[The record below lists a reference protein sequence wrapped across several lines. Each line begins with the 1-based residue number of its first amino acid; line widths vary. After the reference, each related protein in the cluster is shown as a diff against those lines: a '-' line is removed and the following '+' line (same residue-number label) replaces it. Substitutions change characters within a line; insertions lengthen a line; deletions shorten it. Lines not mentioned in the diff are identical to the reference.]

1 MHNNKFLQ
9 WYRDNFDSC
18 AAVASFFQSEIAETA
33 KAIGAEW
40 SNIKDKVTWNE
51 GERCKVNATGSM
63 LIKGCR
69 NSVGIY
75 ASVERDKNGVS
86 FPLITFKNKGGAG
99 DTEVF
104 NGLSFLWEEFK
115 RHKGDASQEQLE
127 QWNKKKRE
135 REEKAAR
142 QQEAAQR
149 QQEAEQKR
157 RAANVQKELQIFDQ
171 LPRAASFVYTDKKLI
186 PSVLE
191 HVDARSGSD
200 KHGNYIALRLH
211 NINGEPLGVQRIY
224 DRNITK
230 ADGSKTNK
238 DFTWGMD
245 KNAAHMIIGDIQ
257 SAERV
262 YVVEGF
268 ATGASVFLAMMQ
280 LRIPCAVIVALDSG
294 NMVKVVNEYRQ
305 KKPYIDLM
313 LAVDNDMWKQ
323 RHGKGNAGML
333 VAINLLAEHDDLK
346 AYAPN
351 FDKVDPCYQPTDW
364 NDLHVRAG
372 LKEVMRQMKGHMA
385 RVKCSGDLFER
396 QLQRLAYIAF
406 RDTKQVMNECITCAT
421 VGMQVGM
428 PKYKPSD
435 VLGTI
440 RTVANQV
447 GIPKDRINLKKLKN
461 KITKM
466 FNAQVRE
473 AQGFRSFSSRITDDK
488 LRPDHIEY
496 HKFNKTVIDDE
507 VLNFVRAKQGII
519 IIRAPMGSKK
529 TNYIIK
535 PTMWEYQKSL
545 FTAHRISLIGGAV
558 EALNRKP
565 RAQDLEDEKQ
575 QLQKLMQFGP
585 IKEEDMQPLTSHNLT
600 EAMKYG
606 AVFNY
611 QEQGIKEMMSG
622 VQKLASCINSV
633 LKAEFAPLLNNLD
646 AVCVDEAAQTLRHVT
661 AGGAIKYPVAVF
673 DRWLSLMAT
682 TREKVILA
690 DADAND
696 LLVDFCEL
704 GLKQRNAHLQS
715 LYGEDVE
722 PQKIHVIEL
731 VTDCSDINV
740 LYTDGD
746 TAFKKA
752 IDDVEAGHRVMVAC
766 DSANTAEKL
775 FTQLQSK
782 YPEKKGLFISLDTK
796 EDKEVDEFTDAPDE
810 KSLKYDYL
818 VYSPS
823 ISSGVSF
830 EKGHFNKHYGI
841 FCGTVAPS
849 DAIQMMRRD
858 RLAREF
864 VLGLDTMHSNREESA
879 MAMWLGMILANDN
892 QLDVELNRES
902 GKIELKT
909 DNLDFD
915 RIRLDLIAQENRA
928 KNNFAKNLIL
938 SLYADGYQINS
949 LDCSEIDKEKGQSE
963 KEAARDLLK
972 AIDMNRHLE
981 QTTPTDAEYM
991 ELEQRTNVSRDDKA
1005 RMNRWKIEN
1014 LLMMKVDEDSVEF
1027 HHKGGLSKVRLFELL
1042 NMSPE
1047 KAREFDEKEATS
1059 DVHPSQRLYLVKQ
1072 RQALRDFFEV
1082 AGFDWKTGQGQA
1094 TEESLT
1100 AAIKHLID
1108 GDKIHLFNNW
1118 YQFGGYINPLSRKLK
1133 PVNKAK
1139 AIVEAMGLKMDTKQ
1153 LGRCNNDSV
1162 KRQRYSINESTWSTM
1177 AAIQTRRVDAETT
1190 AFKFDLL
1197 DAALIHS
1204 SSDNYIEQEE
1214 KMDHAETKQIKAS
1227 SWIVAI
1233 KQALENLRIP
1243 MEYAP
1248 KIMTEISREG
1258 AIRKKVPSEGVQA
1271 FISGIY
1277 QRMKGMNPAIS

>member
-1 MHNNKFLQ
+1 MHQNRFFQ
-9 WYRDNFDSC
+9 WYSDNFDSC
-18 AAVASFFQSEIAETA
+18 AAVASEFYADISDTA
-33 KAIGAEW
+33 AAIGADW
-40 SNIKDKVTWNE
+40 SNIEKKIVWKE

-63 LIKGCR
+63 LLKGCR
-69 NSVGIY
+69 NSVGVY
-75 ASVERDKNGVS
+75 ASVERDKNNVL

-115 RHKGDASQEQLE
+115 KTRGDSSKEQIDK
-127 QWNKKKRE
+127 WNDDKRKRE
-135 REEKAAR
+135 ERVARKQQAAK
-142 QQEAAQR
+142 R
-149 QQEAEQKR
+149 QQEAELKR

-171 LPRAASFVYTDKKLI
+171 LPRAASFVYTDKKLV

-191 HVDARSGSD
+191 YIDARSGSD
-200 KHGNYIALRLH
+200 KNGNYIALKLH
-211 NINGEPLGVQRIY
+211 NINDEPVGVQRIY
-224 DRNITK
+224 DRHITK

-238 DFTWGMD
+238 DFTWGMEKD
-245 KNAAHMIIGDIQ
+245 AAHMIIGDIQ
-257 SAERV
+257 TAERV

-294 NMVKVVNEYRQ
+294 NMIKVVNEYRK

-323 RHGKGNAGML
+323 RQGKGNTGML
-333 VAINLLAEHDDLK
+333 VAINLLSEYDDLK

-372 LKEVMRQMKGHMA
+372 LKEVMRQMKGFMA
-385 RVKCSGDLFER
+385 RVKCTGDLFEK
-396 QLQRLAYIAF
+396 QLQRLSYIAY
-406 RDTKQVMNECITCAT
+406 RDTKQVMNECMTCAT
-421 VGMQVGM
+421 VGMQMGM

-473 AQGFRSFSSRITDDK
+473 AQGFRSFSSRITDK
-488 LRPDHIEY
+488 KVRPDHIEY
-496 HKFNKTVIDDE
+496 HPFNKTQIDDE
-507 VLNFVRAKQGII
+507 VLNLVRDLKGIVVV
-519 IIRAPMGSKK
+519 RAPMGSKK

-535 PTMWEYQKSL
+535 PTMWENSKTL

-558 EALNRKP
+558 DALNRKP
-565 RAQDLEDEKQ
+565 RTEDLDNELNHLKE
-575 QLQKLMQFGP
+575 LMKFGP
-585 IKEEDMQPLTSHNLT
+585 VQEKDMLPLTSYNLN

-611 QEQGIKEMMSG
+611 QEQGIKDIMPG
-622 VQKLASCINSV
+622 VNKLASCINSI
-633 LKAEFAPLLNNLD
+633 LKAEFAPLFNNLD

-673 DRWLSLMAT
+673 DRWLNLMAT
-682 TREKVILA
+682 AKDKVVLA

-696 LLVDFCEL
+696 LLIDFCEI
-704 GLKQRNAHLQS
+704 GLKQRNEHLKN
-715 LYGEDVE
+715 LYGNDATE
-722 PQKIHVIEL
+722 QKIHVVEL

-752 IDDVEAGHRVMVAC
+752 IDDVADGNRVMVAC

-775 FTQLQSK
+775 FTQIKSEH
-782 YPEKKGLFISLDTK
+782 PDKKGLFISLDTK
-796 EDKEVDEFTDAPDE
+796 ENEEVDAFTDKPNE
-810 KSLKYDYL
+810 MSMKYDYL
-818 VYSPS
+818 IYSPS

-830 EKGHFNKHYGI
+830 ENGHFNKHYGI

-858 RLAREF
+858 RLAKDF
-864 VLGLDTMHSNREESA
+864 ILGLDTMHSNREESA

-892 QLDVELNRES
+892 QLDVELNRET
-902 GKIELKT
+902 GKIELNT

-938 SLYADGYQINS
+938 SLYADGYKIDN
-949 LDCSEIDKEKGQSE
+949 LACNEIDKEKGQAK

-972 AIDMNRHLE
+972 AIDINRHLE

-991 ELEQRTNVSRDDKA
+991 DLEGRINVSREDKA

-1014 LLMMKVDEDSVEF
+1014 LLMMNVDEDSIEF

-1047 KAREFDEKEATS
+1047 KAREFDEQEAAA
-1059 DVHPSQRLYLVKQ
+1059 DIHPSQRLYLVKQ
-1072 RQALRDFFEV
+1072 RQALRDFFEI
-1082 AGFDWKTGQGQA
+1082 AGLDWKTGTGEA

-1100 AAIKHLID
+1100 AAIQHLID
-1108 GDKIHLFNNW
+1108 GDKIHMFNNW

-1139 AIVEAMGLKMDTKQ
+1139 AIIEAMGLKMDTKQ
-1153 LGRCNNDSV
+1153 LGRCNSDSA
-1162 KRQRYSINESTWSTM
+1162 KRQRYSINASTWIMMSN
-1177 AAIQTRRVDAETT
+1177 IQTRRIDAEAT

-1214 KMDHAETKQIKAS
+1214 KMDHPEPKPIKAS
-1227 SWIVAI
+1227 RWIVAI
-1233 KQALENLRIP
+1233 KQALENLQIP
-1243 MEYAP
+1243 MNYAP
-1248 KIMTEISREG
+1248 KIMTEVHKEG
-1258 AIRKKVPSEGVQA
+1258 GLGAKVPSEGVQA
-1271 FISGIY
+1271 FIFGIY
-1277 QRMKGMNPAIS
+1277 NRLRGMNPANC